1 VIQFPSGGFDPAQAA
16 LGVDRGSPALGRVGG
31 PHASVSHTVAD
42 SVTLPDAVT
51 AALELDLFQ
60 NWDNAAARASGA
72 AAYSQAL
79 GAASQGDHGASLQH
93 LERSI
98 LAHPIYADAAESDQ
112 AFDAMRGD
120 VRDLVGRVSLV
131 ARIRAEAA
139 VGEARAAFES
149 DHVAHP
155 MAAAQQAWLDLAQA
169 QLQSASYA
177 GYFAAAQAA
186 AFAQETAARSGVAP
200 PAPTAVIKRESLV
213 RPLARAARQAVSRL
227 WQRLP
232 LLVIMLAWLLAGIV
246 AGLASLPIHE
256 GSIAE
261 LRQTLFPIWAIGLLG
276 MVVLGFLRSIR
287 RLLRRRGW

>member
-79 GAASQGDHGASLQH
+79 GAASNGDHAASLQH

-131 ARIRAEAA
+131 ARMRAEAA

-149 DHVAHP
+149 YHVAHP
-155 MAAAQQAWLDLAQA
+155 MAAAQQAGSIW
-169 QLQSASYA
+169 
-177 GYFAAAQAA
+177 
-186 AFAQETAARSGVAP
+186 R
-200 PAPTAVIKRESLV
+200 KHNCN
-213 RPLARAARQAVSRL
+213 RPLTRVTLRRPRQ
-227 WQRLP
+227 P
-232 LLVIMLAWLLAGIV
+232 L
-246 AGLASLPIHE
+246 SP
-256 GSIAE
+256 
-261 LRQTLFPIWAIGLLG
+261 
-276 MVVLGFLRSIR
+276 R
-287 RLLRRRGW
+287 RLRLVPAFRHQRRRQSSKERVLCGHWLAPRGRP